1 MKEAE
6 SSAGGGQAAH
16 ETSTA
21 IAVLLAIAAVLA
33 AAIGARAAFLA
44 DVGSDKWHE
53 AVRTEIKYGA
63 GLLEDT
69 RFVYQEVAPQ
79 AFQVISAT
87 VQAQELNRQARAQ
100 KNRSVRDLV
109 EGEAGAQQKLAQSIA
124 HATGIDRDKHFRRAG
139 PAYDVPGRLAQ
150 DRNKNPALVRLDA
163 SEVEHEGSELKRQS
177 SLLFA
182 TAIPA
187 AFAFLCGALAHGFG
201 TWRRWLVPLG
211 FALCAVALV
220 LAVIVEFS
228 F

>member
-1 MKEAE
+1 VGEDE
-6 SSAGGGQAAH
+6 RSGGGGEAAH

-21 IAVLLAIAAVLA
+21 IAVLLAVAAVLA
-33 AAIGARAAFLA
+33 AAIGARAGFLA

-79 AFQVISAT
+79 AFQVVSSTIQAEELRREAKKNPT
-87 VQAQELNRQARAQ
+87 VRN
-100 KNRSVRDLV
+100 LV
-109 EGEAGAQQKLAQSIA
+109 EGEAGAQEKLAQSIA
-124 HATGIDRDKHFRRAG
+124 HATGIDRDKRLLRAS
-139 PAYDVPGRLAQ
+139 PTYDTAGRLAEE
-150 DRNKNPALVRLDA
+150 RNKHPELVKLDA
-163 SEVEHEGSELKRQS
+163 GEVEHEGSELKRQS

-187 AFAFLCGALAHGFG
+187 AFAFLAGAMAHGFG

-211 FALCAVALV
+211 FALCGISLV
-220 LAVIVEFS
+220 LALIVEFS

>member
-1 MKEAE
+1 MEEAR
-6 SSAGGGQAAH
+6 H

-21 IAVLLAIAAVLA
+21 IAVLLAIAAVFA

-63 GLLEDT
+63 ALLEDT

-79 AFQVISAT
+79 AFQVISST
-87 VQAQELNRQARAQ
+87 IRAQELTRQAR
-100 KNRSVRDLV
+100 RDPSVRALL
-109 EGEAGAQQKLAQSIA
+109 EGEAGAQQQLSKSIA
-124 HATGIDRDKHFRRAG
+124 HATGIDRDRRYLAAG
-139 PAYDVPGRLAQ
+139 PSFDVARRLA
-150 DRNKNPALVRLDA
+150 DGRNRNPKLVELDA
-163 SEVEHEGSELKRQS
+163 GEVVHEGSELKRQS

-201 TWRRWLVPLG
+201 TWRRWLLPLG
-211 FALCAVALV
+211 FTLCAVAFV
-220 LAVIVEFS
+220 LALIVELS